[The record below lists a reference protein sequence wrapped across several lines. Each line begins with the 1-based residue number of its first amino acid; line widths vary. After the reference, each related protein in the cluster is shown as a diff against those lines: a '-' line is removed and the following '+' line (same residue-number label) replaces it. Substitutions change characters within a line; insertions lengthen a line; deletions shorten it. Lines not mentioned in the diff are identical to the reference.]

1 MSDEL
6 AKAIHEATVA
16 AIKRASEVKPLRE
29 WDPAQ
34 EIILR
39 SYAERALNEAMPGI
53 QARAALDFL
62 GITPEQAER
71 MEPGAVGKAV
81 EVCCRWYRNSRFWG
95 EERGDECREMLS
107 EILRA
112 LGVEVDDG

>member
-81 EVCCRWYRNSRFWG
+81 E
-95 EERGDECREMLS
+95 
-107 EILRA
+107 ILRELQA
-112 LGVEVDDG
+112 SVDDGGPGWQYIDLRLDDALEALGAEVPK

>member
-81 EVCCRWYRNSRFWG
+81 EIL
-95 EERGDECREMLS
+95 RELQAS
-107 EILRA
+107 VDDGGPGWQYIDLRLDDALRA
-112 LGVEVDDG
+112 LGEEV